1 MEFNISLITGNVPKQ
16 DTKQQIDETE
26 KICVDR
32 RQRGAINFNAE
43 KTATHDRLCRDAKM

>member
-26 KICVDR
+26 K
-32 RQRGAINFNAE
+32 NP
-43 KTATHDRLCRDAKM
+43 L

>member
-26 KICVDR
+26 RIRCELENTV
-32 RQRGAINFNAE
+32 F
-43 KTATHDRLCRDAKM
+43 